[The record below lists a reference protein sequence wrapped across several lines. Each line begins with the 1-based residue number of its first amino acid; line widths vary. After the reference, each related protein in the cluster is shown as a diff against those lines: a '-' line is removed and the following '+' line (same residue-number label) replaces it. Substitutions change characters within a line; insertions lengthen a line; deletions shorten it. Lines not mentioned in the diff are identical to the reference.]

1 MDGSIYDDRVG
12 VEEDATMPLGK
23 EPQLWEFAR
32 DVVTSLVSD
41 LAVVSGRAW
50 GAGEREGWRECI
62 CFRGID
68 HKTVYRGYS
77 VPFAGSLNAFCLW
90 VLTLNRHT

>member
-1 MDGSIYDDRVG
+1 MEGRGGREEILDGSIYDERVG

-50 GAGEREGWRECI
+50 GGGREG
-62 CFRGID
+62 GL
-68 HKTVYRGYS
+68 
-77 VPFAGSLNAFCLW
+77 A
-90 VLTLNRHT
+90 